1 MTHHH
6 QNQRP
11 RQSLWSMND
20 LWPDVHVSLSRHLSK
35 RKNEKKK
42 NTKSELIINT
52 KEGGLCRMTMVR

>member
-42 NTKSELIINT
+42 EYKIGTNNKH
-52 KEGGLCRMTMVR
+52 EGGWTV